1 MNDNTTAI
9 NIALEK
15 IVLLNKE
22 YKDYLGSCEQE
33 AIDNIKNKNIFMPF
47 YHVMHLCVTKLMND
61 ENWRLIQKD
70 VTARLYLS
78 VTEFIEKNGLDNYGN
93 IDWIKLFRNNYDQ
106 KGIPPSSVPTILP
119 WKYTKSVYEMD
130 RDLASELMNSPLP
143 EYIPTEYFKRIPEWS
158 VFLTGFKYIVKASG
172 DLCGCTII
180 GFWVSLT
187 DLDGIDAVA
196 FTFLFS
202 NKNTS
207 SFNISLNHNNIIDSF
222 NDAAKLTDH
231 RIKSEL
237 RDIYVELFKLAIPI
251 TTFFIKDFVDIP
263 NSTNPTVSYK
273 NIKKTKGKERLFEA
287 KKIKRTIIGANVGDS
302 IRAFNEN
309 LRSTHALGT
318 MRPHIRRAHWHGYW
332 VGTGEGKNFLL
343 KWLPATFINPENSM

>member
-106 KGIPPSSVPTILP
+106 
-119 WKYTKSVYEMD
+119 
-130 RDLASELMNSPLP
+130 R
-143 EYIPTEYFKRIPEWS
+143 
-158 VFLTGFKYIVKASG
+158 
-172 DLCGCTII
+172 
-180 GFWVSLT
+180 VSLHHQY
-187 DLDGIDAVA
+187 LLYSHGNIQS
-196 FTFLFS
+196 LFM
-202 NKNTS
+202 KWTE
-207 SFNISLNHNNIIDSF
+207 I
-222 NDAAKLTDH
+222 
-231 RIKSEL
+231 
-237 RDIYVELFKLAIPI
+237 
-251 TTFFIKDFVDIP
+251 
-263 NSTNPTVSYK
+263 
-273 NIKKTKGKERLFEA
+273 
-287 KKIKRTIIGANVGDS
+287 
-302 IRAFNEN
+302 
-309 LRSTHALGT
+309 
-318 MRPHIRRAHWHGYW
+318 
-332 VGTGEGKNFLL
+332 LL
-343 KWLPATFINPENSM
+343 VN